1 MPTGL
6 YGELEL
12 SKSAGHT
19 PLAAAQFLSSNIIA
33 YTSGNCINFVD
44 CAALRAN
51 DADLHAGG
59 GVGDTR
65 AVESDKGGENTS
77 TPVEL
82 RPVIASS
89 QITAFA
95 LHKRENLVAFAERA
109 STAVKVVK
117 WPSGAVMGGGA
128 GKMEAQ
134 RDLWTTALA
143 FSPDGQ
149 YLASMGSLPS
159 FTITIWEWRTN
170 TVVCQASPG
179 VSAKFLTFDPLDSRR
194 LCTSGG
200 DGGIKFWRIEMGWKR
215 SRLRLVAGKPI
226 PEHPQTLGHV
236 RISEGTNATQ
246 HAWTI
251 DEQILCATTSGNE
264 LVHYDPN
271 TGECRT
277 YIAAEEAQTANIDGE
292 ADGDGAADVANPT
305 RFAPSQLAC
314 ATVAKDGVYVGGQD
328 GVLRVFSF
336 EKLAVTKA
344 IPVAPGNGI
353 ARLEFS
359 PDYRI
364 LLLQC
369 ADGALYL
376 HNVVSG
382 RAAEL
387 IPSPPLPLIS
397 IHGPTS
403 TLIVAHDTF
412 ISIHQVDPDVQQQAE
427 KMRQTALLNIVGGSR
442 ITCVATSP
450 YASIAVA
457 GSADGCIRLWDFQT
471 QKLVLMEKVWDGPV
485 SMLSFDPAGRYLAA
499 ISAADPRVALFDVFQ
514 RFRFVGH
521 VTVSLPEPHTL
532 DRLAGCAWTLDE
544 TNGHVNMFVLAVP
557 TGTVSFIHR
566 FAFPLDIKGAIM
578 EASGGAADSVPSA
591 EPSAPDEEGA
601 EPTHGST
608 KDLHEKEPTWDIG
621 QLVISVLVYQIEDT
635 LLDITSVPSHLSAG
649 RESFYV
655 VSRDGMLKCYEGP
668 QGGTAHSGTASDV
681 VMIGKPAYTSKE
693 HDKQAHGV
701 HLHTATSWLTT
712 TSADGTVS
720 FRTLLEPDKV
730 HRVFAH
736 DPFQGGVT
744 ELAATANCRAV
755 VTAGKDG
762 LVRLWDWKYST
773 AGRRAATEVGAVVDR
788 LQEAGEGVLGIV
800 SYSLSKLRAIE
811 HASPP
816 THALLS
822 SAAGASASTQ
832 FVGASQILDGTDDE
846 DSLSPAVSG
855 GLHPRLSALRERLLR
870 AIAKNDALAPLE
882 RLDRDEFILDREER
896 ERLLAEAAGT
906 VEGVRRSVEEEWLA
920 RRVVGNRIKQECWES
935 MSTIGQSIVSFHA
948 DPLTGSLTTVTNYPI
963 RRQQPEEIERVDRVI
978 MLRRVQLA
986 VNAATAK
993 KKIVKEVEI
1002 GDDAENSGDDA
1013 DGESVPSATTAAP
1026 VAASTSDGAGQP
1038 SSDPA
1043 SLLFSPFEL
1052 TTNDRRRIQTVLL
1065 AHQVHLLKNAF
1076 NERFM
1081 EVAQQ
1086 KRDEI
1091 ARIEERSER
1100 ARGIMDELG
1109 WTGAERI
1116 EIVKPVLHDDEV
1128 PERVVEVRDD
1138 EISVERFLSA
1148 EEQARAAEKQRMDAE
1163 RARAAA
1169 VDNVRDRALTMMM
1182 NNTLAD
1188 RSSEEEGL
1196 KAVVQQPDFMA
1207 AKPPADW
1214 TDEERKIA
1222 KEYEKKLSVQK
1233 EEMEKTRKALETE
1246 LKKLLAGISE
1256 LCDAFDATTLRAG
1269 LFNQKLATDTR
1280 IYTYELQLIKL
1291 NSALLYAE
1299 EDESKEAAINQALE
1313 ECKAE
1318 KALYASEIP
1327 ELKKELERVRDEHD
1341 NAMRRD
1347 KEVDRAFKKEFGA
1360 PGFEAWWEA
1369 CWRLY
1374 RRSGAGEEEE
1384 AGKTAGADLN
1394 PFTHHQAAVAHA
1406 AQQQQQQQQQPGV
1419 SHVSRPSSPNHP
1431 SGAASLAQP
1440 PTLPPTLVALNP
1452 ATDAPE
1458 GLPAEAFQKLCDH
1471 ISRKHGTATDVYT
1484 TYVSLHHL
1492 QATIAQL
1499 NAHSSALS
1507 VRAATL
1513 HAQLVEFQ
1521 TYRFNQTYD
1530 LEICLGGLK
1539 QGQVEVVQSPVVTD
1553 YGSAVLVGREAVER
1567 LNEVICGLGKA
1578 KVDAL
1583 NEMKEYRR
1591 GIHALEWETKTLD
1604 FSSETLL
1611 HKTRDIQLLRVT
1623 KLMQEY
1629 IRGGDERKQTAEI
1642 AALEKRGEYSI
1653 KAHLHNLGEKRKG
1666 MDKVRRQVAE
1676 KRRENEHL
1684 DKKLEGLQEDVTER
1698 RNVRR
1703 AARGIGG
1710 GGGASD
1716 TGEKDTTA
1724 LARGA
1729 EPPLPRKPGAGKDVL
1744 SSIHARRRLI
1754 DLARSQ
1760 AQDIAIL
1767 REEVERLRLRT
1778 YPAFPARRSEF

>member
-12 SKSAGHT
+12 SKSTGHT
-19 PLAAAQFLSSNIIA
+19 PLAAAQFLSSSIIG
-33 YTSGNCINFVD
+33 YISGNCINFVN
-44 CAALRAN
+44 CAGLKEEN
-51 DADLHAGG
+51 NS
-59 GVGDTR
+59 
-65 AVESDKGGENTS
+65 EKQGEPGRSSETDNGS
-77 TPVEL
+77 EKAAPLEL
-82 RPVIASS
+82 RPLIASS

-109 STAVKVVK
+109 STAVKVLK
-117 WPSGAVMGGGA
+117 WPSGALMGGGP
-128 GKMEAQ
+128 GKMEVQ
-134 RDLWTTALA
+134 KDLSTTNLA

-179 VSAKFLTFDPLDSRR
+179 VSATFLTFDPLDSRR

-215 SRLRLVAGKPI
+215 SRLRLVAGKPL
-226 PEHPQTLGHV
+226 PRHAKSQGHL
-236 RISEGTNATQ
+236 RISEGPTATQ

-251 DEQILCATTSGNE
+251 DEQILCATSSGNE
-264 LVHYDPN
+264 LVHYDPT

-277 YIAAEEAQTANIDGE
+277 YVAAEEGPLETDQTVTRERDS
-292 ADGDGAADVANPT
+292 DGAADPPSPKK
-305 RFAPSQLAC
+305 FAHGQLAC
-314 ATVAKDGVYVGGQD
+314 ATVATEGLYVGGED
-328 GVLRVFSF
+328 GILRVFSF
-336 EKLAVTKA
+336 KESAVTKT
-344 IPVAPGNGI
+344 IPVVPGKRI
-353 ARLEFS
+353 SHLEFS
-359 PDYRI
+359 PDYRT
-364 LLLQC
+364 LLVQC
-369 ADGALYL
+369 PDGALYL
-376 HNVVSG
+376 HNVASD
-382 RAAEL
+382 RALEL
-387 IPSPPLPLIS
+387 IPSPTPPLITM
-397 IHGPTS
+397 HGPTS
-403 TLIVAHDTF
+403 ILIAAYESH
-412 ISIHQVDPDVQQQAE
+412 ICLHQVDPDMQQQAE
-427 KMRQTALLNIVGGSR
+427 KMRQSSRINVAGGSNV
-442 ITCVATSP
+442 TCVAASP
-450 YASIAVA
+450 YAAIAVA
-457 GSADGCIRLWDFQT
+457 GTADGCIRLWDFQK
-471 QKLVLMEKVWDGPV
+471 QKLVLLEKVWDTPV
-485 SMLSFDPAGRYLAA
+485 NILSFDPAGRYLAA
-499 ISAADPRVALFDVFQ
+499 ISATDPRVALFDVFQ
-514 RFRFVGH
+514 RFRFIGH
-521 VTVSLPEPHTL
+521 VTASVPAPHTL
-532 DRLAGCAWTLDE
+532 DRLEGCAWMLDE
-544 TNGHVNMFVLAVP
+544 TNGHINMFILALP
-557 TGTVSFIHR
+557 AAGTVSFIQR
-566 FAFPLDIKGAIM
+566 FAFPLDIKSAIV
-578 EASGGAADSVPSA
+578 EASDAADAVPAA
-591 EPSAPDEEGA
+591 E
-601 EPTHGST
+601 EPAADGDKVDDSDASRRDSLD
-608 KDLHEKEPTWDIG
+608 KKSSTWDIG
-621 QLVISVLVYQIEDT
+621 QMLISVLVYQIEDN
-635 LLDITSVPSHLSAG
+635 LLDMTIVPSHLSAG

-655 VSRDGMLKCYEGP
+655 VSSDGMLKCYEGP
-668 QGGTAHSGTASDV
+668 QGGAQHSGVASDV

-693 HDKQAHGV
+693 HDKQNRGV
-701 HLHTATSWLTT
+701 YLHTATSWLTT
-712 TSADGTVS
+712 ISADGTLS

-730 HRVFAH
+730 LRAFAH
-736 DPFQGGVT
+736 DPFHGGVSA
-744 ELAATANCRAV
+744 LVATANCRAV

-762 LVRLWDWKYST
+762 LVRLWEWKYSP

-800 SYSLSKLRAIE
+800 NYSLSKLREIE
-811 HASPP
+811 DASP
-816 THALLS
+816 TTQALLP
-822 SAAGASASTQ
+822 SAAGAAAAAQ
-832 FVGASQILDGTDDE
+832 PAGASQPSDGTEVE
-846 DSLSPAVSG
+846 DSLSSDMSG

-870 AIAKNDALAPLE
+870 AISKNDALSPLE
-882 RLDRDEFILDREER
+882 RLERDEFILDREER
-896 ERLLAEAAGT
+896 ERLLVEAAGT

-920 RRVVGNRIKQECWES
+920 RRVVGNRIKQECWDS

-948 DPLTGSLTTVTNYPI
+948 DPLTGLMTTVTNYPI
-963 RRQQPEEIERVDRVI
+963 RKQQPAEIERVERVT

-993 KKIVKEVEI
+993 KKTVKEVEI
-1002 GDDAENSGDDA
+1002 GEDAENSGDDA
-1013 DGESVPSATTAAP
+1013 DGEPASSATTAAP
-1026 VAASTSDGAGQP
+1026 TAAAASDGAGQT
-1038 SSDPA
+1038 SSDPE
-1043 SLLFSPFEL
+1043 SLLFSPYEL

-1065 AHQVHLLKNAF
+1065 AHQVHLLKIAF
-1076 NERFM
+1076 NERFL

-1109 WTGAERI
+1109 WTGADRI

-1138 EISVERFLSA
+1138 EIPVERFLGA
-1148 EEQARAAEKQRMDAE
+1148 EEQAKLAEKQRLDAE

-1182 NNTLAD
+1182 NNSLAD

-1207 AKPPADW
+1207 TKPATDW
-1214 TDEERKIA
+1214 TDEERKVA

-1256 LCDAFDATTLRAG
+1256 LCDAFDTTTLRAG

-1313 ECKAE
+1313 ECKSE
-1318 KALYASEIP
+1318 KAMYAGEIP

-1341 NAMRRD
+1341 NATRRD
-1347 KEVDRAFKKEFGA
+1347 KDVDRAFKKEFGG
-1360 PGFEAWWEA
+1360 PGLEAWWEA

-1374 RRSGAGEEEE
+1374 RRSGAGEEED
-1384 AGKTAGADLN
+1384 AGKAAGVDQN
-1394 PFTHHQAAVAHA
+1394 PFTRHQAAMAHA
-1406 AQQQQQQQQQPGV
+1406 AQQQQQQAGAAA
-1419 SHVSRPSSPNHP
+1419 HISRPSSPNHP
-1431 SGAASLAQP
+1431 SGAAAAAQP

-1458 GLPAEAFQKLCDH
+1458 GLPAELFQKLADY

-1492 QATIAQL
+1492 QTTITQL
-1499 NAHSSALS
+1499 LAHISTLSA
-1507 VRAATL
+1507 RGATL
-1513 HAQLVEFQ
+1513 HAQLLEFQ

-1623 KLMQEY
+1623 KHMQEY

-1653 KAHLHNLGEKRKG
+1653 KAHMHNLGEKRKG
-1666 MDKVRRQVAE
+1666 MDKIRRQVAE

-1684 DKKLEGLQEDVTER
+1684 DRKLEGLQEAVSER

-1703 AARGIGG
+1703 AARGS
-1710 GGGASD
+1710 GAGAGD
-1716 TGEKDTTA
+1716 TGEKETSV

-1729 EPPLPRKPGAGKDVL
+1729 EPPLPRKPAAGKDVL
-1744 SSIHARRRLI
+1744 SPIHARRRLI

>member
-6 YGELEL
+6 YGELEI
-12 SKSAGHT
+12 SKSTGHT
-19 PLAAAQFLSSNIIA
+19 PLAAAQFLSSTIIG
-33 YTSGNCINFVD
+33 YISGNCINFVD
-44 CAALRAN
+44 CTGLKEESN
-51 DADLHAGG
+51 SGQQ
-59 GVGDTR
+59 GDPGQSSETDN
-65 AVESDKGGENTS
+65 ASEKPA
-77 TPVEL
+77 PVEL
-82 RPVIASS
+82 RPLIASS

-95 LHKRENLVAFAERA
+95 LHRRENLVAFAERA
-109 STAVKVVK
+109 STAIKVLK
-117 WPSGAVMGGGA
+117 WPSGAVMVGGA

-134 RDLWTTALA
+134 KDLSTTNLA

-149 YLASMGSLPS
+149 YLAAMGSLPS
-159 FTITIWEWRTN
+159 FTIAIWEWRTN

-179 VSAKFLTFDPLDSRR
+179 MSATFLTFDPLDSRR
-194 LCTSGG
+194 LCSGGG

-215 SRLRLVAGKPI
+215 SRLRLVDGKPL
-226 PEHPQTLGHV
+226 PRQAKSQGHL
-236 RISEGTNATQ
+236 RISEGPTATQ

-251 DEQILCATTSGNE
+251 DEQILCATSSGNE
-264 LVHYDPN
+264 LVHYDPT

-277 YIAAEEAQTANIDGE
+277 YVAAEERLTETDETDIREG
-292 ADGDGAADVANPT
+292 DGDGAAEPPSP
-305 RFAPSQLAC
+305 RYFAPGQLAC
-314 ATVAKDGVYVGGQD
+314 ATVAIEGLYVGGKD

-336 EKLAVTKA
+336 KESAVIKT
-344 IPVAPGNGI
+344 IPVAPGQPI
-353 ARLEFS
+353 SRLEFA
-359 PDYRI
+359 PDYRT
-364 LLLQC
+364 LLVES

-376 HNVVSG
+376 HNVASD
-382 RAAEL
+382 RALEI
-387 IPSPPLPLIS
+387 IPSPAPPLITM
-397 IHGPTS
+397 HGPTS
-403 TLIVAHDTF
+403 ILIAAYENY
-412 ISIHQVDPDVQQQAE
+412 ICLHQVDPDMQQQAE
-427 KMRQTALLNIVGGSR
+427 KMREISRITVAGGSHV
-442 ITCVATSP
+442 TCVATSP
-450 YASIAVA
+450 YAAIAVA
-457 GSADGCIRLWDFQT
+457 GTADGCIRLWDFQKR
-471 QKLVLMEKVWDGPV
+471 KLVLMEKVWDAPV
-485 SMLSFDPAGRYLAA
+485 SLLSFDSAGRYLAA
-499 ISAADPRVALFDVFQ
+499 ISAKDPRVALFDVFQ

-521 VTVSLPEPHTL
+521 VTVSVPQPHTL
-532 DRLAGCAWTLDE
+532 VRIEGCAWTLDE
-544 TNGHVNMFVLAVP
+544 TNGHVNMFILALP
-557 TGTVSFIHR
+557 TGTVSFIQR

-578 EASGGAADSVPSA
+578 DASDAADAVPAADEPGAEGDKAEASDAGRQDSDDSLSA
-591 EPSAPDEEGA
+591 
-601 EPTHGST
+601 
-608 KDLHEKEPTWDIG
+608 TWDIG
-621 QLVISVLVYQIEDT
+621 QMLISVLVYQIEDD
-635 LLDITSVPSHLSAG
+635 LLDMTIVPSHLSAG

-655 VSRDGMLKCYEGP
+655 ASSDGMLKCYEGP
-668 QGGTAHSGTASDV
+668 QGGAIHSGGASDV

-693 HDKQAHGV
+693 HDKQIRGV
-701 HLHTATSWLTT
+701 YLHTATSWLTT
-712 TSADGTVS
+712 TSADGTLS

-730 HRVFAH
+730 LRAFAH
-736 DPFQGGVT
+736 DPFHGGVDA
-744 ELAATANCRAV
+744 LVATANCRAV

-762 LVRLWDWKYST
+762 LLRLWEWKYSP

-800 SYSLSKLRAIE
+800 NYSLSKLRAIE
-811 HASPP
+811 DGSPT
-816 THALLS
+816 THALLP
-822 SAAGASASTQ
+822 SAAGAAAAAQ
-832 FVGASQILDGTDDE
+832 AAGAAQPSDGTEDE
-846 DSLSPAVSG
+846 DSLSSAVSG

-870 AIAKNDALAPLE
+870 AIAKNDALSPLE
-882 RLDRDEFILDREER
+882 RLERDEFILDREER
-896 ERLLAEAAGT
+896 ERLLMEATGT

-920 RRVVGNRIKQECWES
+920 RRVVGNRIKQECWDS

-948 DPLTGSLTTVTNYPI
+948 DPLTGLLTTVTNYPI
-963 RRQQPEEIERVDRVI
+963 RKQQPAEIERVERVT

-993 KKIVKEVEI
+993 KKTVKEVEI
-1002 GDDAENSGDDA
+1002 GEDAENSGDDA
-1013 DGESVPSATTAAP
+1013 DGEPASSATAAAPTAA
-1026 VAASTSDGAGQP
+1026 ATSEGAGQP
-1038 SSDPA
+1038 SSDPE

-1065 AHQVHLLKNAF
+1065 AHQVHLLKIAF
-1076 NERFM
+1076 NERFL

-1109 WTGAERI
+1109 WTGADRI
-1116 EIVKPVLHDDEV
+1116 EIVKPVMHDDEV

-1138 EISVERFLSA
+1138 EIPVERFLGA
-1148 EEQARAAEKQRMDAE
+1148 EEQARLAEKQRLDAE

-1182 NNTLAD
+1182 NNSLAD

-1207 AKPPADW
+1207 TKPAADW
-1214 TDEERKIA
+1214 TDEERKVA

-1256 LCDAFDATTLRAG
+1256 LCDAFDTTTLRAG

-1313 ECKAE
+1313 ECKSE
-1318 KALYASEIP
+1318 KAMYAGEIP
-1327 ELKKELERVRDEHD
+1327 ELRKELERVREEHD
-1341 NAMRRD
+1341 NATRRD
-1347 KEVDRAFKKEFGA
+1347 KDVDRAFKKEFGG
-1360 PGFEAWWEA
+1360 PGLEAWWEA

-1384 AGKTAGADLN
+1384 ASKAAGVDQN
-1394 PFTHHQAAVAHA
+1394 PFTRHQVAMTHA
-1406 AQQQQQQQQQPGV
+1406 AQQQAQQQAGAAA
-1419 SHVSRPSSPNHP
+1419 HVSRPSSPNHP
-1431 SGAASLAQP
+1431 SGVAAAPQHPS
-1440 PTLPPTLVALNP
+1440 LPPTLVTLNP

-1458 GLPAEAFQKLCDH
+1458 GLPAELFQKLADY

-1492 QATIAQL
+1492 QTTITQL
-1499 NAHSSALS
+1499 LGHISTLSA
-1507 VRAATL
+1507 RGATL

-1623 KLMQEY
+1623 KHMQEY

-1684 DKKLEGLQEDVTER
+1684 DRKLEGLQEDVAER

-1703 AARGIGG
+1703 AARGS
-1710 GGGASD
+1710 GAGAGD
-1716 TGEKDTTA
+1716 TGDKETSA
-1724 LARGA
+1724 VARGA
-1729 EPPLPRKPGAGKDVL
+1729 EPPLPRKPAAGKDVL
-1744 SSIHARRRLI
+1744 SPIHARRRLI